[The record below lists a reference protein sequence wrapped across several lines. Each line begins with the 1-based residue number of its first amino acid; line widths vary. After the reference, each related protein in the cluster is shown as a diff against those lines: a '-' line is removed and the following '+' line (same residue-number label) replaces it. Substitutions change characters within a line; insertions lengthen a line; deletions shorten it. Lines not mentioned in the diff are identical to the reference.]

1 MAHNRCSVKKEGRM
15 PTGTPQPPR
24 ENGLEA
30 DTFLQSQGGGQSW
43 QSCPQLPGSRGLHST
58 HRHKPG
64 GLKTTGIYSL
74 TVLEARSLKLGC
86 QQGPGP
92 SRGSRRGSVLVSLSF
107 RGSRYFLACAS
118 ITSVSTSD
126 SPRPSLLL
134 YPATASGHDLSTPC
148 QKLSSDLEK
157 KERHYNIHPT

>member
-1 MAHNRCSVKKEGRM
+1 MAAVTN
-15 PTGTPQPPR
+15 
-24 ENGLEA
+24 
-30 DTFLQSQGGGQSW
+30 
-43 QSCPQLPGSRGLHST
+43 
-58 HRHKPG
+58 RHKPG
-64 GLKTTGIYSL
+64 GLKTTGIHSL

-134 YPATASGHDLSTPC
+134 YLPSFLLKITYFIFIDLFLFLVVLGLQRLSLAVASGDYFSL
-148 QKLSSDLEK
+148 
-157 KERHYNIHPT
+157 

>member
-1 MAHNRCSVKKEGRM
+1 MAAVTN
-15 PTGTPQPPR
+15 
-24 ENGLEA
+24 
-30 DTFLQSQGGGQSW
+30 
-43 QSCPQLPGSRGLHST
+43 
-58 HRHKPG
+58 RHKPG

-86 QQGPGP
+86 QQGPAP

-134 YPATASGHDLSTPC
+134 YLSSFLLKITYFIFIDLFLFLVVLGLQRLSLAVASGDYFSL
-148 QKLSSDLEK
+148 
-157 KERHYNIHPT
+157 

>member
-1 MAHNRCSVKKEGRM
+1 MAAVTN
-15 PTGTPQPPR
+15 
-24 ENGLEA
+24 
-30 DTFLQSQGGGQSW
+30 
-43 QSCPQLPGSRGLHST
+43 
-58 HRHKPG
+58 RHKPG

-86 QQGPGP
+86 QQGPAP

-126 SPRPSLLL
+126 SPRASLLL
-134 YPATASGHDLSTPC
+134 YLSSFLLKITYFIFIDLFLFLVVLGLQRLSLAVASGDYFSL
-148 QKLSSDLEK
+148 
-157 KERHYNIHPT
+157 

>member
-1 MAHNRCSVKKEGRM
+1 MAAVTN
-15 PTGTPQPPR
+15 
-24 ENGLEA
+24 
-30 DTFLQSQGGGQSW
+30 
-43 QSCPQLPGSRGLHST
+43 
-58 HRHKPG
+58 RHKPG

-134 YPATASGHDLSTPC
+134 SLPSFLLKITYFIFIDLFLFLVVLGLQRLSLAVASGDYFSL
-148 QKLSSDLEK
+148 
-157 KERHYNIHPT
+157 